1 MAMAIHRSAVQER
14 QGKSCAT
21 HCTSYHVGMLRWLV
35 AGIGDITSR
44 RVLPAILAEPRS
56 QLVGLITRNPEK
68 AAKYDVPSWT
78 ELEDALAHCDADAV
92 YVATPVFL
100 HAPMTIASL
109 RAGRHVLCEK
119 PMALN
124 YEDATSMELAA
135 RESGR
140 TFGIA
145 YYRRMYPK
153 IARAKE
159 LIESG
164 AIGRPVFAEATSHN
178 WFYPSDGFRDWLV
191 DPLRAGGGPLFD
203 NGCHR
208 IDLFNDLF
216 GTPVTVTAFLSTLV
230 HPIEVED
237 NATALIEYESG
248 VRAQLDVRW
257 HSRVS
262 RDEFRVRGTDG
273 ELDLSPLNS
282 PRLVHPLGSE
292 MIPRHE
298 NLHFPC
304 IENFVGSILDGA
316 PLRSSG
322 ASSLPTEWV
331 LKEVRLK
338 GQ

>member
-1 MAMAIHRSAVQER
+1 
-14 QGKSCAT
+14 
-21 HCTSYHVGMLRWLV
+21 
-35 AGIGDITSR
+35 
-44 RVLPAILAEPRS
+44 
-56 QLVGLITRNPEK
+56 
-68 AAKYDVPSWT
+68 
-78 ELEDALAHCDADAV
+78 
-92 YVATPVFL
+92 
-100 HAPMTIASL
+100 MTIASL
-109 RAGRHVLCEK
+109 RAERHVLCEK

-124 YEDATSMELAA
+124 YQDAISMELAA
-135 RESGR
+135 KESGR
-140 TFGIA
+140 MFGIP

-164 AIGRPVFAEATSHN
+164 AIGRPVFADATSHN
-178 WFYPSDGFRDWLV
+178 WFYPSDGFRKWLI
-191 DPLRAGGGPLFD
+191 DALRAGGGPLFD

-216 GTPVTVTAFLSTLV
+216 GTPVRVTAFLSTLV

-257 HSRVS
+257 HSKIS
-262 RDEFRVRGTDG
+262 RDEFRIRGTDG

-292 MIPRHE
+292 MIPPHE

-304 IENFVGSILDGA
+304 IENFVDSILDGA
-316 PLRSSG
+316 TLRSSG

-331 LKEVRLK
+331 LNEARLMMK
-338 GQ
+338 